1 MSTLS
6 TAAWAAHE
14 VGLATTIGGTIFGQ
28 MGLDPA
34 IQEISS
40 PAERDRVQTSAW
52 RRFSYVNLAAH
63 GVMAATWF
71 AGRTMLSG
79 NEVSKDARTL
89 TKVKD
94 GLVIA
99 SLVTGLT
106 CNVFGRL
113 LGRRTDAGLGPN
125 ELADRAGG
133 EDEADKTHKLQRFV
147 SATGTLN
154 LIANI
159 AVLGVT
165 TMLAMQASESGR
177 FPLWSRR
184 LP

>member
-1 MSTLS
+1 MTTLS

-14 VGLATTIGGTIFGQ
+14 VGLATSIGGTIFGQ

-40 PAERDRVQTSAW
+40 PAERDRVQTKAW

-71 AGRTMLSG
+71 AGRAMLTG

-89 TKVKD
+89 TMVKD
-94 GLVIA
+94 GLVIG
-99 SLVTGLT
+99 SLVSGLA
-106 CNVFGRL
+106 CNLFGHL
-113 LGRRTDAGLGPN
+113 LGKRTDEGLGPN
-125 ELADRAGG
+125 ELADRAGA
-133 EDEADKTHKLQRFV
+133 EAEAEKTHKLQKFV
-147 SATGTLN
+147 STTGTIN
-154 LIANI
+154 LLANI

-165 TMLAMQASESGR
+165 TMLAMQGNKSAR
-177 FPLWSRR
+177 FPLRSRK